1 MQGLGSRGATRP
13 AGEVLSSAWS
23 LGRGRGSAG
32 WPSSAG
38 RVMPRRAARG
48 GVVHAGRARGG
59 LIGTESR
66 EEGEEAMSVLTIVKQ
81 YCCQTMDNGDG

>member
-1 MQGLGSRGATRP
+1 VVQRGRQ
-13 AGEVLSSAWS
+13 GEVLSPAWS
-23 LGRGRGSAG
+23 LGRGRG
-32 WPSSAG
+32 SAG

-66 EEGEEAMSVLTIVKQ
+66 EEGEEAMSMLTIVKQ